1 MERVSASP
9 GVRSAGA
16 INFLPLV
23 NWGFN
28 SDLHIEGRA
37 PFPHGQAPLVEW
49 RAIAVDY
56 FSAMG
61 IPLLAGRL
69 LDSRDGKDAPLAIV
83 VNRTLAMILAQ
94 HEADSLGQKI
104 STGDRS
110 YTVVG
115 VVADVRDR
123 GLDRTVEPEMYFFVP
138 QAGGSEAIG
147 GNMAQT
153 MTLVVR
159 AAADNPVTL
168 TETLRN
174 AVREVD
180 PGLPLFKVQT
190 LQTVISESMTQQKT
204 NSVLLGS
211 FAAIALVLAAIGLYG
226 VLSYAV
232 AQRTRELG
240 IRMALGAQRKDIFG
254 LIVGGGM
261 KIVGLGL
268 VIGLVAAVLSTRL
281 LTSFLYEVAP
291 GDPVT
296 FAIVAVLLAAVA
308 FLANYIPAHRA
319 MKVNPTVALRYE

>member
-1 MERVSASP
+1 VSAAP

-28 SDLHIEGRA
+28 SNLELEGRA
-37 PFPHGQAPLVEW
+37 PFPRGKVPLVEW
-49 RAIAVDY
+49 RAVAGDY
-56 FSAMG
+56 FPAMG

-69 LDSRDGKDAPLAIV
+69 LDARDGKDAPLSIV
-83 VNRTLAMILAQ
+83 VNRTLARIAAENETQ
-94 HEADSLGQKI
+94 SLGQRVKV
-104 STGDRS
+104 GDVG
-110 YTVVG
+110 YTIVG

-123 GLDRTVEPEMYFFVP
+123 GLDQTASPELYLSVP
-138 QAGGSEAIG
+138 QAPVSPGFGF
-147 GNMAQT
+147 NMSQT

-159 AAADNPVTL
+159 AAADDPVAL
-168 TETLRN
+168 TETLRR

-190 LQTVISESMTQQKT
+190 LQTVINESVTPQRA

-211 FAAIALVLAAIGLYG
+211 FAAVALVLAAIGLYG

-261 KIVGLGL
+261 KIVALGL
-268 VIGLVAAVLSTRL
+268 IIGLAAAFISTRL

-291 GDPVT
+291 SDPMT
-296 FAIVAVLLAAVA
+296 FGIVAALLATVA
-308 FLANYIPAHRA
+308 FLANYVPAHRA